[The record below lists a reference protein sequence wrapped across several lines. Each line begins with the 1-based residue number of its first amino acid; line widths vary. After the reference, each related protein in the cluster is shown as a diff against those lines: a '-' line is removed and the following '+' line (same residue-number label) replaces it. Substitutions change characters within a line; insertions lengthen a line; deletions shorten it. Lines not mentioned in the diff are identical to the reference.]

1 MSESEAAAVVLP
13 MESAKRSGLAK
24 ARLAFRAAVTNP
36 PRTSKAA
43 YGEYCPMDV
52 MERHCFPLMGEHG
65 LDFSSREDV
74 QGNTQVLI
82 STLTH
87 TPTGEFERAISV
99 IGQPPSQPQK
109 QAADVTYIRRRHFQ
123 ELLCLTADTDQ
134 DGNHPPAPVQ
144 ERKEPVVV
152 RPAESVA
159 DKARGA
165 IAKAGSPER
174 LQEITGRMSDA
185 VEDGRLAEAD
195 YHKLIKAAAAREAEL
210 MGCVDAR

>member
-1 MSESEAAAVVLP
+1 MTEEGTEAVILE
-13 MESAKRSGLAK
+13 MESRKRSGLAK

-43 YGEYCPMDV
+43 YGEYCPMDQ
-52 MERHCFPLMGEHG
+52 MERHCFPLMAENG
-65 LDFSSREDV
+65 LDFSSREAMHE
-74 QGNTQVLI
+74 GAQVLI

-87 TPTGEFERAISV
+87 GPTGEFERSISV
-99 IGQPPSQPQK
+99 IGQPPTQPQK

-134 DGNHPPAPVQ
+134 DGNHPAPVAA
-144 ERKEPVVV
+144 REPVKV

-159 DKARGA
+159 DKARAA
-165 IAKAGSPER
+165 IAKAGNPER
-174 LQEITGRMSDA
+174 LQEITARMSDA
-185 VEDGRLAEAD
+185 VEDGRLGEAD
-195 YHKLIKAAAAREAEL
+195 YRQLLKAAADREADL